1 MRAHRPLAP
10 YLFIAPALAVF
21 GFAVLMPFVFTGAYS
36 LTDWDGYSDAVFV
49 GVDNY
54 VQALGDTVF
63 QQSFVNVVVYIL
75 VTLVVEVLLGL
86 VLAGIAISVK
96 RGSLWFRVAIFTP
109 VMLPM
114 VVVAVLWSFV
124 YNPDFGLVNGAL
136 RAFGLEDWTRVWLGD
151 EQTALLAIC
160 VVSGWVYAGFYM
172 TIFFAALRQ
181 VPTEVVEAARLDGA
195 KESTIFWRV
204 RVPIIR
210 TSIEVAIL
218 LCVTGGFQSFDL
230 FYVLTNG
237 GPYHSTE
244 IPTTY
249 LVQSVFHT
257 GQVGYGSAMAVVLT
271 ASSSPSAS
279 SRPSAG
285 ARQAAR
291 TPTNGPRDA
300 TPHDETRGGDPS
312 RSPLRPAHP
321 SPPKRNWSDD
331 PSIRLGR
338 GITTSA
344 SPSWHSSS
352 SSRSY
357 GWCSQTFKSNAEIF
371 TTPFSLPTESTS
383 RSGRKHGKSATSAA
397 TPSTARSS
405 HPYRYSRSW
414 CSHPRRPFAFRRYR
428 FRGPNSCSACSP
440 SASSCHC
447 SHTSS
452 RRARSSPTSA

>member
-181 VPTEVVEAARLDGA
+181 VPTEIVEAARLDGA

-218 LCVTGGFQSFDL
+218 LCITGGFQSFDL

-271 ASSSPSAS
+271 AVVVAIGLAATTI
-279 SRPSAG
+279 RRRG
-285 ARQAAR
+285 DRDERTARTSTRNAAR
-291 TPTNGPRDA
+291 NAARNA
-300 TPHDETRGGDPS
+300 TPQ
-312 RSPLRPAHP
+312 PA
-321 SPPKRNWSDD
+321 
-331 PSIRLGR
+331 
-338 GITTSA
+338 
-344 SPSWHSSS
+344 
-352 SSRSY
+352 
-357 GWCSQTFKSNAEIF
+357 
-371 TTPFSLPTESTS
+371 PT
-383 RSGRKHGKSATSAA
+383 HSAA
-397 TPSTARSS
+397 SLSTEKELVR
-405 HPYRYSRSW
+405 
-414 CSHPRRPFAFRRYR
+414 
-428 FRGPNSCSACSP
+428 
-440 SASSCHC
+440 
-447 SHTSS
+447 
-452 RRARSSPTSA
+452 

>member
-1 MRAHRPLAP
+1 
-10 YLFIAPALAVF
+10 
-21 GFAVLMPFVFTGAYS
+21 VL
-36 LTDWDGYSDAVFV
+36 
-49 GVDNY
+49 
-54 VQALGDTVF
+54 
-63 QQSFVNVVVYIL
+63 
-75 VTLVVEVLLGL
+75 EVLVGLG
-86 VLAGIAISVK
+86 LAGIVSAATG
-96 RGSLWFRVAIFTP
+96 RLWFRVAIFTP

-181 VPTEVVEAARLDGA
+181 VPTEIVEAARLDGA

-271 ASSSPSAS
+271 AVVVAIGLAATAI
-279 SRPSAG
+279 RRRG
-285 ARQAAR
+285 DRDERTARTSTRNATRNAAR
-291 TPTNGPRDA
+291 NA
-300 TPHDETRGGDPS
+300 TPQ
-312 RSPLRPAHP
+312 PA
-321 SPPKRNWSDD
+321 
-331 PSIRLGR
+331 
-338 GITTSA
+338 
-344 SPSWHSSS
+344 
-352 SSRSY
+352 
-357 GWCSQTFKSNAEIF
+357 
-371 TTPFSLPTESTS
+371 PTQ
-383 RSGRKHGKSATSAA
+383 SAA
-397 TPSTARSS
+397 SVSTEKELVR
-405 HPYRYSRSW
+405 
-414 CSHPRRPFAFRRYR
+414 
-428 FRGPNSCSACSP
+428 
-440 SASSCHC
+440 
-447 SHTSS
+447 
-452 RRARSSPTSA
+452 